1 MNAIDFEYDGQY
13 LSDYG
18 FIICDFNGSSGAD
31 SISAGSAL
39 TFNKVSR
46 FGGKLH
52 SLTSTQYDECITTT
66 FDICKDPDV
75 YDDMEITGDEFRD
88 LMRWLNRR
96 EFLKFQIHD
105 SELDYETCYFE
116 ASFNIE
122 KIKIHEVT
130 YGLRLNMETNKPFG
144 YGIEQRVKWTFHDV
158 DASRL
163 LSDIS
168 DEIGSIYP
176 SLTITCGAD
185 GDLQIYNDFNGC
197 TTEIKNCTNG
207 EVITI
212 DGDTQ
217 IISSS
222 LSTHKV
228 YEDFNYEFFKIGN
241 TYNNRN
247 NRISVSK
254 ACTLEIRYTPIIKDL
269 P

>member
-1 MNAIDFEYDGQY
+1 MNAIDFEYDGQR

-31 SISAGSAL
+31 SVSVGSTL
-39 TFNKVSR
+39 TFNTVSR

-52 SLTSTQYDECITTT
+52 SLTSVKYNKCLTTT
-66 FDICKDPDV
+66 FDICKNPDE

-88 LMRWLNRR
+88 LMRWLNRK
-96 EFLKFQIHD
+96 EFLQFQIHD
-105 SELDYETCYFE
+105 SNLDYETCYFD

-130 YGLRLNMETNKPFG
+130 YGLRLEMETNKPFA
-144 YGIEQRVKWTFHDV
+144 YGMEQKVNWNFNNV
-158 DASRL
+158 ASSRI

-168 DEIGSIYP
+168 DEIGNIYP
-176 SLTITCGAD
+176 SLTIICGAD
-185 GDLQIYNDFNGC
+185 GDLQIHNELCGC
-197 TTEIKNCTNG
+197 TMEIKNCTNG
-207 EVITI
+207 EVITV

-217 IISSS
+217 IITSS
-222 LSTHKV
+222 LPTHKI

-241 TYNNRN
+241 TYNNRQ
-247 NRISVSK
+247 NRISVTK
-254 ACTLEIRYTPIIKDL
+254 VCTLEIRYHPIIKDL